1 MGDTSSCVCTTTAS
15 PTPAAP
21 CTSHQRHTS
30 PQRSSSP
37 RRGLHLRSLPHSTA
51 SLACSPA
58 PGRVFDS
65 GAVRRSPQRVPKRLD
80 TSLSSTTG
88 CEESGGPARVCALA
102 PGCVGCCLAAW
113 CGGFAPGV
121 HTTGAPR
128 RFSRN
133 TSEAVQ
139 SSNQPPCA
147 GPPHQSRW
155 LDAITLLLHCGL
167 SGEAAAQHFKA
178 KDTPVT
184 WRGVQSLFSP

>member
-88 CEESGGPARVCALA
+88 GDESGARPRLWAWPPLVRLGWALGSF
-102 PGCVGCCLAAW
+102 GCFVW
-113 CGGFAPGV
+113 GFAPRSQ
-121 HTTGAPR
+121 HRSSAAPVLQ
-128 RFSRN
+128 
-133 TSEAVQ
+133 TSEAVE
-139 SSNQPPCA
+139 SSRRAQDRRIGVDGSMPSLCCCIA
-147 GPPHQSRW
+147 G
-155 LDAITLLLHCGL
+155 
-167 SGEAAAQHFKA
+167 
-178 KDTPVT
+178 
-184 WRGVQSLFSP
+184 